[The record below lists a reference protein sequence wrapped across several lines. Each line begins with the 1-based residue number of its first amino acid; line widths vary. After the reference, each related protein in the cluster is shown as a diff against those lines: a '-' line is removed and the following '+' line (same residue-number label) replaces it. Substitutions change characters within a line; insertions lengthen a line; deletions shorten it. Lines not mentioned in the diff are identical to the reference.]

1 MTSAGS
7 RKSDVTTGVET
18 PESRKS
24 SSHSAGLL
32 RWLVSGNWPAK
43 PGALLL
49 VSIGAGML
57 LCYLMLTFTLS
68 RDTHG
73 DLRPQIAS
81 ATYTSPRNGLS
92 FDFTT
97 RIRSQC
103 QAGVAGCVV
112 VCNND
117 LAGDPDFGQGKTCQI
132 NYRCGKNPLQI
143 LRIAEGRREWIRCE
157 YATPP
162 SGDTRGELRPRITS
176 ATYASPRNG
185 RSFDVTTRIRSQCQ
199 AGIAG
204 CVAVCNN
211 ALAGDPDFGQGKT
224 CEIHYRCGKNPP
236 QTLQTLEGRREWIRC
251 E

>member
-7 RKSDVTTGVET
+7 RKNDVTTSVET

-24 SSHSAGLL
+24 SSHSAGLP

-43 PGALLL
+43 LGALLL
-49 VSIGAGML
+49 VSIGAGIL

-103 QAGVAGCVV
+103 RAGVAGSVV
-112 VCNND
+112 VAAVVCSIDIIEVQRVEVRNPRARRLE
-117 LAGDPDFGQGKTCQI
+117 LANTRAF
-132 NYRCGKNPLQI
+132 RCDCSKQ
-143 LRIAEGRREWIRCE
+143 
-157 YATPP
+157 
-162 SGDTRGELRPRITS
+162 
-176 ATYASPRNG
+176 
-185 RSFDVTTRIRSQCQ
+185 
-199 AGIAG
+199 
-204 CVAVCNN
+204 
-211 ALAGDPDFGQGKT
+211 
-224 CEIHYRCGKNPP
+224 
-236 QTLQTLEGRREWIRC
+236 
-251 E
+251 